1 MILHIVRRGEW
12 ERVLKRGEYAPDSIA
27 AEGFIH
33 CSTLA
38 HVVASANLH
47 YRGQRDLVLL
57 AIDEARLV
65 APLKYE
71 LPRGAGDTRADA
83 RFPHI
88 HGPLNPSAVTR
99 VIDFPCAPDGSF
111 VLPAIASASTR

>member
-1 MILHIVRRGEW
+1 MIFHIVRRGEW
-12 ERVLKRGEYAPDSIA
+12 ERALDRGEYAPDSIVA
-27 AEGFIH
+27 AGFIH

-38 HVVASANLH
+38 QVVVTANLH

-57 AIDEARLV
+57 RIDEARLA

-71 LPRGAGDTRADA
+71 LPRGTGDTRGDA

-88 HGPLNPSAVTR
+88 HGPLNPAAVIH
-99 VIDFPCAPDGSF
+99 VIDFPCASDGSF
-111 VLPAIASASTR
+111 VLPAIASATAR

>member
-12 ERVLKRGEYAPDSIA
+12 ERALERGEYAPGSIA

-33 CSTLA
+33 CSTPA
-38 HVVASANLH
+38 QVAATADLH

-57 AIDEARLV
+57 CIDEARLV

-71 LPRGAGDTRADA
+71 MPRGAGDARAA
-83 RFPHI
+83 VSFPHI
-88 HGPLNPSAVTR
+88 YGALNPSAVIR

-111 VLPAIASASTR
+111 LLPAIVSASTR